1 MSDREDR
8 DRGFALWRQEEIRV
22 GRMERD
28 RTDDRDEESEQ
39 RKMMWLEYWGRKA
52 GVVTYEE
59 ADVDQ
64 DNGRV
69 G

>member
-1 MSDREDR
+1 
-8 DRGFALWRQEEIRV
+8 
-22 GRMERD
+22 MERY
-28 RTDDRDEESEQ
+28 RTDDHDEESEQ